1 MVLRG
6 RGERNVDTSL
16 PHCGGKGESTTL
28 SPKENFP
35 LGEPEALKLQ
45 ELCRVTPGA
54 DTAHA
59 EKAAARAA
67 GRTAPPPRSGAVS
80 LSLLLAGERRSPFAA
95 PLAPPPVQLA
105 PAAALPW
112 GPSGRSGP
120 VAAPPAGSLLQTWR
134 RRQWELMEL
143 PMNAVDKSTKRTGLG
158 RCRHFFW
165 LGVAF
170 DTVGATLLFTGVF
183 ADLLFYD
190 LLLYLGSII
199 IFLSLL
205 WWVFWYTGNIEL
217 TSEEALNR
225 SYLLPSATILEA
237 LNQTISN
244 RLSLTIGSI
253 SNTFLRIRRRRRRRR
268 HRRRFLEGTA
278 SLNMTVT
285 GQVENQPDQGDHD
298 KSGMKSV
305 KESGDV
311 EYFGREDLPKF
322 EAVESLK
329 GVCSLG
335 PDARPL
341 GPKAGVLRFV
351 EGQSVPLVQPFTP
364 SSLDQPLTPAI
375 LASKSLPTVPL
386 ASKSQHLPILTSK
399 SQPVVSLAS
408 TSQLPSG
415 TLASRSQPAIPLA
428 SKSQPVVSLASTSQL
443 PADTL
448 ASEILPSVSL
458 SSQSQPLAILT
469 TAISVASQG
478 FPLVP
483 VAAQSHLQIPLAS
496 QSQLQNL
503 FQTSQTQPPPVQ
515 ASEAQSLATPV
526 SLLQLLP
533 TQSFQTQPVDPH
545 VAEAFQDFQALYHT
559 QQASQSSS
567 LVQRIGPSRSPSAP
581 EIQEKPVAFKSL
593 PPAGQE
599 KPTDTASLLPES
611 PAPGAQT
618 QPSAPPGGRPPPSQ
632 ERKRYSL
639 AQNQT
644 PAL

>member
-1 MVLRG
+1 
-6 RGERNVDTSL
+6 
-16 PHCGGKGESTTL
+16 
-28 SPKENFP
+28 
-35 LGEPEALKLQ
+35 
-45 ELCRVTPGA
+45 
-54 DTAHA
+54 
-59 EKAAARAA
+59 
-67 GRTAPPPRSGAVS
+67 
-80 LSLLLAGERRSPFAA
+80 
-95 PLAPPPVQLA
+95 
-105 PAAALPW
+105 
-112 GPSGRSGP
+112 
-120 VAAPPAGSLLQTWR
+120 
-134 RRQWELMEL
+134 
-143 PMNAVDKSTKRTGLG
+143 
-158 RCRHFFW
+158 
-165 LGVAF
+165 
-170 DTVGATLLFTGVF
+170 
-183 ADLLFYD
+183 
-190 LLLYLGSII
+190 
-199 IFLSLL
+199 
-205 WWVFWYTGNIEL
+205 
-217 TSEEALNR
+217 
-225 SYLLPSATILEA
+225 
-237 LNQTISN
+237 
-244 RLSLTIGSI
+244 
-253 SNTFLRIRRRRRRRR
+253 
-268 HRRRFLEGTA
+268 
-278 SLNMTVT
+278 
-285 GQVENQPDQGDHD
+285 
-298 KSGMKSV
+298 MKSV

-311 EYFGREDLPKF
+311 EYFGREDLPKS

-386 ASKSQHLPILTSK
+386 ASKSQCLPILTSK

-408 TSQLPSG
+408 M
-415 TLASRSQPAIPLA
+415 SQP
-428 SKSQPVVSLASTSQL
+428 
-443 PADTL
+443 PAVTL

-483 VAAQSHLQIPLAS
+483 VAAQSHLRIPLAS

-545 VAEAFQDFQALYHT
+545 VAEAFHDFQALYHT

-581 EIQEKPVAFKSL
+581 EIQEKPVAFKSP

-611 PAPGAQT
+611 PAPAAQT
-618 QPSAPPGGRPPPSQ
+618 QPSAPPGGRSPPSQ